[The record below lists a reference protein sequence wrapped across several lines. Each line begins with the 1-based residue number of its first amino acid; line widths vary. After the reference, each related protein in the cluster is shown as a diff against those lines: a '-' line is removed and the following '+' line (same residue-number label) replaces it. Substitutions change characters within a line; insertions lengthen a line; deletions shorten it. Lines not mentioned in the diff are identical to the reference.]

1 MTGMGKKLVLLAT
14 KQWCMVEQGREEA
27 MTMTKN
33 IEYASML
40 KNAEC

>member
-1 MTGMGKKLVLLAT
+1 
-14 KQWCMVEQGREEA
+14 MVEQGREEA